1 MIQRYLRALC
11 LALPF
16 FAAAFSVQAQTQ
28 LPPFN
33 LVDTAGQQWSSSD
46 HAASPK
52 LIMFWATWCP
62 YCKKLFPVIENL
74 HKTYADQGLE
84 VLAISIRDDG
94 DTAAYARD
102 NGLTMTILNEGD
114 DLARSLGVKGTP
126 TVMAVNANNEI
137 VFAGVNPAPEVME
150 AAIAEALK

>member
-1 MIQRYLRALC
+1 
-11 LALPF
+11 
-16 FAAAFSVQAQTQ
+16 
-28 LPPFN
+28 
-33 LVDTAGQQWSSSD
+33 
-46 HAASPK
+46 
-52 LIMFWATWCP
+52 MFWATWCP